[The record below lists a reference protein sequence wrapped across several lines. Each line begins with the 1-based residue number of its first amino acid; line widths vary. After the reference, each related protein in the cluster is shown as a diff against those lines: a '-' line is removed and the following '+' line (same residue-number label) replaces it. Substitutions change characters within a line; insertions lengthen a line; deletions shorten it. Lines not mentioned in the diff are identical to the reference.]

1 MKIFIVDDDVFYLN
15 IFKQQLSIIGFN
27 DVTEF
32 IDGKDCLLQLSDKPD
47 VIFVDYNMDSI
58 SGSELITQIKLINP
72 SIFIVMISAQSN
84 TTPSFE
90 ALQLGAFDFILKD
103 NYVEK
108 KLTEILN
115 NIISIKNINEMKN
128 NLK

>member
-15 IFKQQLSIIGFN
+15 IFKQHLSIIGFN

-32 IDGKDCLLQLSDKPD
+32 IDGKDCLLRLNEKPD

-72 SIFIVMISAQSN
+72 TVYIVMISAQSN

-90 ALQLGAFDFILKD
+90 ALKLGAFDFVLKD
-103 NYVEK
+103 NFVEK

-115 NIISIKNINEMKN
+115 NIISIKNLNEMKN